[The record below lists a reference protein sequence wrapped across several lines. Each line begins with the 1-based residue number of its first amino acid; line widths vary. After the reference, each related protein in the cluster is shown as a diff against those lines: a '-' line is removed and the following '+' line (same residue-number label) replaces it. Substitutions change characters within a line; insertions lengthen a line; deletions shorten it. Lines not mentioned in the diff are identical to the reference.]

1 MQTGYKTSRSR
12 NRVEMINVKSYK
24 VAIPSSERVNLTPH
38 YCNFWLKP
46 LQDFAVAAFWPGGS
60 NINAEKLKI

>member
-1 MQTGYKTSRSR
+1 MSRK
-12 NRVEMINVKSYK
+12 VVKSYK
-24 VAIPSSERVNLTPH
+24 VVIPSSERVNLAPH